1 MVRDEPTDDRRPAT
15 RHDLIPVQSP
25 SADAQSAAGNLTQ
38 ELAQLL
44 AAAIAQSQP
53 ANRLMPGGMPTG
65 SDLASLASLMN
76 TASSRRGLAPV
87 FKDGLSALSYAPPSR
102 SNPPLNTPLEHADL
116 GHDDEPMPIPSTWR
130 EPVGGDHDRGFRQ
143 QMGAAFLGLVA
154 GLILVVPTVLWLSGT
169 FAGSQKAKT
178 VPALPSVS
186 APGEFGSGAI
196 KVAKIAVRP
205 IEPATFVAG
214 PLEPR
219 AAEPHALE
227 PRALEPRAL
236 EPRAPEIVH
245 PVAPMISVATSE
257 PRSHGDDSLA
267 EATRRIET
275 GDVAGAR
282 EILAALEESGQ
293 GSALFA
299 LAETYD
305 PNMLAAWG
313 THGIAADPDRARA
326 LYKKALQQ
334 GFDKARRRL
343 EELN

>member
-1 MVRDEPTDDRRPAT
+1 MVRDEPTDERRPAT
-15 RHDLIPVQSP
+15 RHELTPVQSP

-154 GLILVVPTVLWLSGT
+154 GLILVVPTVLWLSGN

-205 IEPATFVAG
+205 IEPATIVAG

-219 AAEPHALE
+219 AVE
-227 PRALEPRAL
+227 PRAVEPRAS
-236 EPRAPEIVH
+236 EIVH
-245 PVAPMISVATSE
+245 PVAPTISVATSE
-257 PRSHGDDSLA
+257 PRSHSDDSLA

-282 EILAALEESGQ
+282 EILAAYEESGQ
-293 GSALFA
+293 GSGLFA

>member
-15 RHDLIPVQSP
+15 RHDLTTAQSP

-87 FKDGLSALSYAPPSR
+87 FKDGLSALSYAPTSR
-102 SNPPLNTPLEHADL
+102 SNPPLNTPLEHGDL

-154 GLILVVPTVLWLSGT
+154 GLVLVVPTVLWLSGT
-169 FAGSQKAKT
+169 FAGPQKAKT

-186 APGEFGSGAI
+186 APGEFGSGATV
-196 KVAKIAVRP
+196 KVAKVRP
-205 IEPATFVAG
+205 IDPTTFVAG

-219 AAEPHALE
+219 AVEPH
-227 PRALEPRAL
+227 AL

-245 PVAPMISVATSE
+245 TAAPTISVATSE
-257 PRSHGDDSLA
+257 PRSHSDDSLA

-293 GSALFA
+293 ASALFA

-334 GFDKARRRL
+334 GFDKARRRI